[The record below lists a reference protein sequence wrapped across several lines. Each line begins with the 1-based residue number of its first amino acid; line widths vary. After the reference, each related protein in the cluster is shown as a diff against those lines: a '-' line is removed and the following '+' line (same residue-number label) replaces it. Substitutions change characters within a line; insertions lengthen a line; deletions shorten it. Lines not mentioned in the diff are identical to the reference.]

1 MLRSPQPL
9 PSIQTV
15 VPQHFHL
22 LIQFFPP
29 TLFTLTLPS
38 DLTLLY
44 PLLFISCL
52 FIPMF
57 WLFVQVNTN
66 TTTNNDPRTR
76 TLAKPSMGHWHM
88 VNPQRHFL
96 PFSFKQA
103 PATKWPAHNTG
114 TTRVPCFVTGTLYVF
129 DSQMQ
134 HFPFRLLVLFTKAH
148 LQVNLCYLSFFFLR
162 HIPAH

>member
-1 MLRSPQPL
+1 MGIWLIRKKSSVLRSPQPL

-66 TTTNNDPRTR
+66 TTNNNDP
-76 TLAKPSMGHWHM
+76 PPEPWQ
-88 VNPQRHFL
+88 NPQW
-96 PFSFKQA
+96 A
-103 PATKWPAHNTG
+103 TG
-114 TTRVPCFVTGTLYVF
+114 TWWIHKDTFSHSVSSKLHLQSGLHTT
-129 DSQMQ
+129 
-134 HFPFRLLVLFTKAH
+134 LVLHVCRVLWLAH
-148 LQVNLCYLSFFFLR
+148 YMFLILR
-162 HIPAH
+162 CNTSLFVF